1 MLEVFVRVSASTSA
15 DVAEN
20 QQLYQRIPR
29 PILPTTESGASSAT
43 LIKMSSVSQFVGE
56 LRHTLNT
63 EGMYGVIRADV
74 VEQIR
79 HDMQSGQ
86 LGSDEEIQR
95 AVDSLLRSL

>member
-1 MLEVFVRVSASTSA
+1 MRVSASTST

-29 PILPTTESGASSAT
+29 PILPTTESDASSAA
-43 LIKMSSVSQFVGE
+43 LIKMSSVSQFVSE

-63 EGMYGVIRADV
+63 EGLYGVVRTDV

-79 HDMQSGQ
+79 HDMLSGQ
-86 LGSDEEIQR
+86 LGSDADIQR